1 MTTIIIA
8 DDHRIVTDGLT
19 KIINENADTQ
29 VLGVASTL
37 AELTDLLPNLKPD
50 VLLLDVALPDGD
62 GIDAMPNLMAI
73 SPETKIVILSMF
85 AEPSVILRAMK
96 AGAKGY
102 LFKSVD
108 STELR
113 KAIQMVMA
121 GKTYLCVEAHQLING
136 TEDPAPILTMRERE
150 ILGLIAKGCTMKEI
164 ADQLC
169 LGFETV
175 HSYTKNLR
183 QKLGCNNTAS
193 MVRAAIEQHLV

>member
-136 TEDPAPILTMRERE
+136 TEDPAPILTMREHE

>member
-37 AELTDLLPNLKPD
+37 AELTELLPNLRPD

-73 SPETKIVILSMF
+73 RPETKIVILSMF

-113 KAIQMVMA
+113 KAIQMVMT

>member
-37 AELTDLLPNLKPD
+37 AELTDLLPNLRPD

>member
-1 MTTIIIA
+1 MTTLLIA

-113 KAIQMVMA
+113 KAIQMVMT

-136 TEDPAPILTMRERE
+136 TEDPTPILTMRERE

>member
-1 MTTIIIA
+1 MTTVIIA

-73 SPETKIVILSMF
+73 RPETKIVILSMF

-113 KAIQMVMA
+113 KAIQMVMT

-136 TEDPAPILTMRERE
+136 TEDPTPILTMRERE

>member
-37 AELTDLLPNLKPD
+37 AELTELLPNLKPD

>member
-37 AELTDLLPNLKPD
+37 AELTDLLPNLRPD

-73 SPETKIVILSMF
+73 RPETKIVILSMF

-102 LFKSVD
+102 LFKSVN